1 MDDIDIDLKSTRSV
15 LAILNRYLG
24 KKCKGELSIQIIDN
38 TNKGDLETFAI
49 YDKDSRIDFVI
60 CMIFTRNRIKKCV
73 SSISCKINDDMTLE
87 FSSKTDE
94 AFERKKYN
102 LLLRSAL
109 ILICPF
115 IRVKRNQRITK
126 ILSRA
131 VNPISIY
138 SLVKYFH
145 AYNED
150 LNNFM
155 SDNNIIYDIITLK
168 NVEEFYT
175 SLDSDDMELDENMD
189 EYELERFLKDNP
201 DFGDPIVVMELD
213 IQDINKE
220 NVKKQANKIFI
231 ETNNKISC
239 PPEENT
245 PRRMGG
251 KKKTKRNKKTKRK
264 KEKTKRKKETKGKS

>member
-1 MDDIDIDLKSTRSV
+1 MADIDIKLTSTRTV
-15 LAILNRYLG
+15 LATLNRYLS
-24 KKCKGELSIQIIDN
+24 KQCKGELSIQIIDH
-38 TNKGDLETFAI
+38 TNKDELETFSI
-49 YDKDSRIDFVI
+49 YDKSSRIDFVI

-73 SSISCKINDDMTLE
+73 SSISCKINDDMSLE

-115 IRVKRNQRITK
+115 IRINTNQRITK

-155 SDNNIIYDIITLK
+155 TENDIRYDTITLE
-168 NVEEFYT
+168 NVEDFYR
-175 SLDSDDMELDENMD
+175 SLDSVDMELDENMD
-189 EYELERFLKDNP
+189 EDELEQFLKNNP
-201 DFGDPIVVMELD
+201 DFGDPIVVMELN
-213 IQDINKE
+213 IQGINKE
-220 NVKKQANKIFI
+220 NVKNQAIKIFI
-231 ETNNKISC
+231 ETNIKIGC
-239 PPEENT
+239 PPEENR
-245 PRRMGG
+245 PGRMGG
-251 KKKTKRNKKTKRK
+251 KKKTKRSKKSKRSKKTKRK
-264 KEKTKRKKETKGKS
+264 L